1 MKLISSVDEIN
12 RTDWSRLVN
21 ESDTASFFQ
30 TPECFEFFQSLS
42 FLEPFIVGYE
52 IGNSLK
58 AVVSGYVI
66 AEDSLLKRRVS
77 KRAIIHGGPVLGKD
91 ITLEELNLLL
101 IELRKYLDQ
110 QDIIYAEIR
119 NYNDFSKYKM
129 TFEDAGFKYFQHY
142 NFHVKL
148 IDKNTN
154 LQMLSKTKRRQ
165 LNLAG
170 SNDVSWEL
178 SNEKDD
184 LIQFYSIL
192 SKLYKHQLSLPL
204 YPFEFFEKILTHAW
218 CLLFVIKKDGK
229 LIGGNLCVKLNDQIL
244 YEWFVCGQDRA
255 TENTFPSLMATWA
268 VIEYGTT
275 NSFKMFDMMGA
286 GSPKSNSGVRNF
298 KSKFGGELV
307 EYGRFRYTRYPL
319 VFAIAKTL
327 LKSYQYFRKR
337 S

>member
-12 RTDWSRLVN
+12 RNDWFRLVN

-52 IGNSLK
+52 VDNTLR
-58 AVVSGYVI
+58 AVVAGYLI
-66 AEDSLLKRRVS
+66 AEDSLLKRRIS
-77 KRAIIHGGPVLGKD
+77 KRAIIHGGPLLDKD
-91 ITLEELNLLL
+91 FTPDELNLLL
-101 IELRKYLDQ
+101 VELRKYLDK

-119 NYNDFSKYKM
+119 NYNDFSKYKK
-129 TFEDAGFKYFQHY
+129 TFEDAGFKYYQHY

-184 LIQFYSIL
+184 LIQFYAIL

-204 YPFEFFEKILTHAW
+204 FPFEFFEKILTQAW
-218 CLLFVIKKDGK
+218 CLFFVVKKNGK
-229 LIGGNLCVKLNDQIL
+229 LIGGNLCVKLNDLIL
-244 YEWFVCGQDRA
+244 YEWFVCGQDRVVD
-255 TENTFPSLMATWA
+255 NTFPSLMATWA

-275 NSFKMFDMMGA
+275 NSFKLFDMMGA
-286 GSPKSNSGVRNF
+286 GSPQTNSGVRNF

-319 VFAIAKTL
+319 VFALVKTL

-337 S
+337 T